1 MSQMNQGFGSQAPGS
16 GRPGQ
21 MTAVMRAMQQAT
33 GPKVLRIGLV
43 AAGRILEERIVK
55 QRTSVT
61 VGPSEKST
69 FVVQANLPVQFK
81 LFELIGGDYYLNFL
95 DGMTG
100 RIALATGITDLVALK
115 GQAKRVGPAY
125 QVRLTEE
132 ARGKIVIGEITFLF
146 QFVAPP
152 PVQPRPQLPLSVK
165 GGVASQIDWSL
176 TIIAAFSFLLHF
188 GLVGAMYSDWMDPV
202 VNDDITAGLLDM
214 VQKTVPAADGDRRGD
229 ADGQRDRDG
238 HRPGADAGAQAAG
251 LEVVAGRRRPTRR
264 WSPGLMNEADQ
275 ARIAI
280 LAALNGGANIKGA
293 MNDDNGAP
301 VDLNS
306 LANRSG
312 GFTQQQQP
320 RSAAWA
326 AAVRSSPAR
335 AAAGC
340 RTSTAANTGG
350 ASTTAGQ
357 ATKVVPVGNVEYG
370 GSPMSVPVSNAEAV
384 IRSQIHPGAKRCY
397 QRGLESDPT
406 QAGKLVILIKV
417 APSGEVDSASASSNN
432 GLSAS
437 VAACIVGRRPP
448 REVRP
453 ARRERLEHQRP
464 VQLREAGRLSPACAG
479 RSSGG
484 RSRRP
489 SKRVGLLGDGT
500 PREWP
505 PRARGIASR
514 DATRPA
520 PTWSPR
526 PVRLCV

>member
-1 MSQMNQGFGSQAPGS
+1 MSQMNQGFGQAPAS

-21 MTAVMRAMQQAT
+21 MTAVMRAMQQST

-202 VNDDITAGLLDM
+202 VNDDLTAGLLDM
-214 VQKTVPAADGDRRGD
+214 VQRTVPPPTETAEETPTASATTADTAPAPTQAPKQSSASKSSAAPD
-229 ADGQRDRDG
+229 AK
-238 HRPGADAGAQAAG
+238 
-251 LEVVAGRRRPTRR
+251 VVA
-264 WSPGLMNEADQ
+264 GLMNEADQ

-312 GFTQQQQP
+312 GFTNSNSLVSGMGGGGPIQP
-320 RSAAWA
+320 
-326 AAVRSSPAR
+326 
-335 AAAGC
+335 GKGGGGLQDLHGG
-340 RTSTAANTGG
+340 NTGG
-350 ASTTAGQ
+350 ASTSAGQ
-357 ATKVVPVGNVEYG
+357 ATKVVPKGDVEYT
-370 GSPMSVPVSNAEAV
+370 GSQMSVPVQNAEAV

-417 APSGEVDSASASSNN
+417 SPSGEVDSASATSNT

-437 VAACIVGRRPP
+437 VAACIAGV
-448 REVRP
+448 
-453 ARRERLEHQRP
+453 ARRAKFDP
-464 VQLREAGRLSPACAG
+464 PGANG
-479 RSSGG
+479 SSISVPFNFVKQGG
-484 RSRRP
+484 
-489 SKRVGLLGDGT
+489 
-500 PREWP
+500 
-505 PRARGIASR
+505 
-514 DATRPA
+514 
-520 PTWSPR
+520 
-526 PVRLCV
+526 

>member
-69 FVVQANLPVQFK
+69 FVVQANLPAQFK

-165 GGVASQIDWSL
+165 GGLASQIDWSL

-202 VNDDITAGLLDM
+202 VNDDLTAGLLDM
-214 VQKTVPAADGDRRGD
+214 VQRTVPPPTETAEETPTSSATATDTAPAPTQAPKASTASKSSSAAAPD
-229 ADGQRDRDG
+229 AK
-238 HRPGADAGAQAAG
+238 
-251 LEVVAGRRRPTRR
+251 VVA
-264 WSPGLMNEADQ
+264 GLMNEADQ

-312 GFTQQQQP
+312 GFTNSNSLVSGMGGGGPIQP
-320 RSAAWA
+320 
-326 AAVRSSPAR
+326 
-335 AAAGC
+335 GKGGGGLQDLHGG
-340 RTSTAANTGG
+340 NTGG

-357 ATKVVPVGNVEYG
+357 ATKVVPVGDVQYG
-370 GSPMSVPVSNAEAV
+370 GSQMSVPVSNAEAV
-384 IRSQIHPGAKRCY
+384 IRSQIFPGAKRCY

-417 APSGEVDSASASSNN
+417 SPSGEVDSASASSNT

-437 VAACIVGRRPP
+437 VASCISGV
-448 REVRP
+448 
-453 ARRERLEHQRP
+453 ARRAKFDP
-464 VQLREAGRLSPACAG
+464 PGANG
-479 RSSGG
+479 SSISVPFNFVKQG
-484 RSRRP
+484 S
-489 SKRVGLLGDGT
+489 
-500 PREWP
+500 
-505 PRARGIASR
+505 
-514 DATRPA
+514 
-520 PTWSPR
+520 
-526 PVRLCV
+526 